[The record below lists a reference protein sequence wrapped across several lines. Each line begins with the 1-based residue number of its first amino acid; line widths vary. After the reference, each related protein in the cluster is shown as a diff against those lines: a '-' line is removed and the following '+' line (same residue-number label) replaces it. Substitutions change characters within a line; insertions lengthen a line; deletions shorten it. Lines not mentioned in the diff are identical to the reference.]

1 MVTIRNLGERL
12 ILLTLII
19 KQMKK
24 KHILNKEI
32 LPLVCTCLKMVES
45 YIIRI
50 TFDERDQ
57 SNQIEALLT
66 SI

>member
-19 KQMKK
+19 KQMQK
-24 KHILNKEI
+24 KHISNKAI
-32 LPLVCTCLKMVES
+32 LPLACIFLKMVES

-50 TFDERDQ
+50 TFDERDD
-57 SNQIEALLT
+57 SNQSEASLT
-66 SI
+66 